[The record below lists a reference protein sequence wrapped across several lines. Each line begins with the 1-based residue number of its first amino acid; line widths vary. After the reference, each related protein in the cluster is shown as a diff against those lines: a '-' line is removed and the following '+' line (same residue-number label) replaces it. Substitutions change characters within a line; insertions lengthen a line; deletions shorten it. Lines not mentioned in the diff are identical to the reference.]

1 MRKEILNVRK
11 PFAAGQFYPDGK
23 EELLNQVNG
32 FLAEAQKIEDG
43 DEDALLGLVVPHAG
57 YVFSGSVAAAGFKQ
71 IEDKNIETI
80 ILIGNSHY
88 AYFEGAAIYA
98 DGYFKTPLGEV
109 EIDAELAGKIIA
121 ENKII
126 KADASAHKKEH
137 SLEVEVP
144 FLQRTL
150 KNFKL
155 VPILMGSDDRGDAEI
170 LAKAVS
176 KNIAGKNILV
186 VASSDMSHYPP
197 YAQAVYAD
205 KKVYEAILTG
215 EVPNLRT
222 AIAEL
227 HKENIPNAQT
237 FLCGQEA
244 VETLMFIMR
253 DLGAGKIKLLKYANS
268 GDSAFGDKSRVVGYA
283 AIGFYGNRHGAELNF
298 QEQQQLLEI
307 ARKSVES
314 FVETGRMPEFTAKAP
329 ALNRKLGAFV
339 TLEEYG
345 ELRGCIG
352 SFTGDGSHSLWQ
364 TVSEMAVAA
373 ASEDPRFIPVQ
384 AKELPE
390 LKYEISVLGPLEK
403 IDDWQ
408 KIEIGKHGV
417 QIRKGFKGGVFLPQV
432 ATENNWGREE
442 FLENLCGRKAGF
454 PKDCYKD
461 KNTEIYVFTAQVFGD
476 KEE

>member
-1 MRKEILNVRK
+1 MQKKILNIRE

-23 EELLNQVNG
+23 EELLSQVNG
-32 FLAEAQKIEDG
+32 FLAEARKAEDG
-43 DEDALLGLVVPHAG
+43 NEDALLGLVVPHAG

-71 IEDKNIETI
+71 IEGKNIETI
-80 ILIGNSHY
+80 ILIGNFHR
-88 AYFEGAAIYA
+88 AYFEGAAVYPE
-98 DGYFKTPLGEV
+98 GYFKTPLGEV
-109 EIDAELAGKIIA
+109 EIDAELARKIIA

-126 KADASAHKKEH
+126 KADVSAHEKEH

-155 VPILMGSDDRGDAEI
+155 VPILMGSGDRGDAEI

-176 KNIAGKNILV
+176 KNIAGKNVLV

-197 YAQAVYAD
+197 YDKAIYAD

-222 AIAEL
+222 VVAKL
-227 HKENIPNAQT
+227 QKENIPNAQT
-237 FLCGQEA
+237 FLCGEEA

-253 DLGAGKIKLLKYANS
+253 DSGAGKIKLLKYANS
-268 GDSAFGDKSRVVGYA
+268 GDSAFGDKSQVVGYT
-283 AIGFYGNRHGAELNF
+283 AIGFYGNRRGAELNLL
-298 QEQQQLLEI
+298 EQQWLLEI

-314 FVETGRMPEFTAKAP
+314 FVVGGKIPEFTAKMP
-329 ALNRKLGAFV
+329 VLNQKLGAFV
-339 TLEEYG
+339 TLEEHG
-345 ELRGCIG
+345 QLRGCIG
-352 SFTGDGSHSLWQ
+352 HFTGDDSLPLWQ
-364 TVSEMAVAA
+364 TVKEMAVAA
-373 ASEDPRFIPVQ
+373 AFEDPRFMPVQ
-384 AKELPE
+384 TKELPE

-403 IDDWQ
+403 IDDWR

-432 ATENNWGREE
+432 AVENNWGREE
-442 FLENLCGRKAGF
+442 FLENLCGLKAGL

-461 KNTEIYVFTAQVFGD
+461 KNTEIYVFTAQVFGG

>member
-1 MRKEILNVRK
+1 MQKKILNARE

-32 FLAEAQKIEDG
+32 FLAEAQKAGDG
-43 DEDALLGLVVPHAG
+43 NEGALLGLVVPHAG

-71 IEDKNIETI
+71 IEGKNIETI
-80 ILIGNSHY
+80 ILIGNSHR
-88 AYFEGAAIYA
+88 AYFEGAAVYTK
-98 DGYFKTPLGEV
+98 GYFKTPLGEV

-126 KADASAHKKEH
+126 KADASAHEKEH

-155 VPILMGSDDRGDAEI
+155 MPILMGNGDRGNAEI

-176 KNIAGKNILV
+176 KNIAGKN
-186 VASSDMSHYPP
+186 
-197 YAQAVYAD
+197 
-205 KKVYEAILTG
+205 VYEAILTG
-215 EVPNLRT
+215 EVENLRT
-222 AIAEL
+222 AVAEL
-227 HKENIPNAQT
+227 HKENIPDAQT
-237 FLCGQEA
+237 FLCGEAA

-268 GDSAFGDKSRVVGYA
+268 GDSAFGDKSQVVGYT
-283 AIGFYGNRHGAELNF
+283 AIGFYGNRRGAELNF
-298 QEQQQLLEI
+298 QEQEQLLEI
-307 ARKSVES
+307 ARKSIES
-314 FVETGRMPEFTAKAP
+314 FVETGKIPEFTVKTAV
-329 ALNRKLGAFV
+329 LNQKLGAFV
-339 TLEEYG
+339 TLEEY
-345 ELRGCIG
+345 EQLRGCIG
-352 SFTGDGSHSLWQ
+352 HFTGDAGLPLWQ
-364 TVSEMAVAA
+364 TVREMAVAA
-373 ASEDPRFIPVQ
+373 ASEDPRFMPVQ
-384 AKELPE
+384 TKELPE

-403 IDDWQ
+403 IDDWRR
-408 KIEIGKHGV
+408 IEIGKHGV

-442 FLENLCGRKAGF
+442 FLENLCGLKAGL

-461 KNTEIYVFTAQVFGD
+461 KDTEIYVFTAQVFGD
-476 KEE
+476 KGE